1 MTGGPTSTADGARRR
16 PSLRARLVVSL
27 VLTAAGV
34 LVLAGATTFL
44 IVQRTAKDAAL
55 DDLRDKAETLERQ
68 AATTREIIVG
78 EADAATRE
86 GAAGDSS
93 LPQTRAYLT
102 AVARLL
108 DLAEARVVFVRADG
122 EIVERPGEGR
132 RPLRRSSAGAEALGL
147 PDSLHAADLDTGRL
161 TAGATVSGSRGSIV
175 YLAQPVGDTVVPD
188 GPQARAVV
196 VLVQR
201 VETNVVGRAL
211 PAFLIAA
218 AVALAVTVGVS
229 TWLARRL
236 TQSLRAAQDTAR
248 RLAEGDLGARVEVD
262 ARAEEELAALAA
274 SLNAMAAELEQ
285 ARGAE
290 RAFLL
295 SVSHDL
301 RTPLTSIRGYAEAI
315 TDGTIDDAD
324 PEERARAAAVIA
336 SEARRLERLVRDL
349 LDLAR
354 LDTRQFSLH
363 PRDCDAASV
372 VREAAEAFAP
382 AAADLG
388 LALGVVTDPPS
399 LPALVDPERLGQIV
413 ANLVENAL
421 KFARSSVE
429 VYLAPTGGSL
439 ELAVVDDGPGIPP
452 EEAPRVFERL
462 YTVRGSPGRSLGTG
476 LGLAIVR
483 ELAQAMGGTTRV
495 ETPAGGCGSRF
506 VVTFPA
512 AGGGPGAPGA
522 P

>member
-1 MTGGPTSTADGARRR
+1 MTEGPISTADGARRR

-34 LVLAGATTFL
+34 LALAGATTFL
-44 IVQRTAKDAAL
+44 IVQRSAKDAAL

-78 EADAATRE
+78 EADTATR
-86 GAAGDSS
+86 GNAAGDSS

-108 DLAEARVVFVRADG
+108 DLAEARVVFVRSDG

-132 RPLRRSSAGAEALGL
+132 ALRRATAGAEALGL
-147 PDSLHAADLDTGRL
+147 PDSLEAADLDTDRL
-161 TAGATVSGSRGSIV
+161 AAGETVSGSRGAIV

-188 GPQARAVV
+188 GPRARAVV

-236 TQSLRAAQDTAR
+236 TRGLRAAQDTAH
-248 RLAEGDLGARVEVD
+248 RLAAGDLGARVELD
-262 ARAEEELAALAA
+262 AGAEEELAALAA

-315 TDGTIDDAD
+315 TDGTIDDSD

-354 LDTRQFSLH
+354 LNTRQFSLH

-372 VREAAEAFAP
+372 VRETAEGFAP

-388 LALGVVTDPPS
+388 LALRVATEPRS
-399 LPALVDPERLGQIV
+399 LLACLDPERLGQIV

-421 KFARSSVE
+421 KFAGSSVE
-429 VYLAPTGGSL
+429 ITVAPAGAGF

-452 EEAPRVFERL
+452 EEALRVFERL
-462 YTVRGSPGRSLGTG
+462 HTVRRSPGRSVGTG

-483 ELAQAMGGTTRV
+483 ELAQAMGGTTRL
-495 ETPAGGCGSRF
+495 ESPAGGCGSRF
-506 VVTFPA
+506 VVAIPA
-512 AGGGPGAPGA
+512 RPTTTGGGAAP
-522 P
+522 

>member
-1 MTGGPTSTADGARRR
+1 MTDGPAPAAGRARRR

-34 LVLAGATTFL
+34 LALAGATTFL
-44 IVQRTAKDAAL
+44 IVQTTAEDAAL

-78 EADAATRE
+78 EADAATRA
-86 GAAGDSS
+86 GATDDSS

-108 DLAEARVVFVRADG
+108 DLAEARVVFVGSDG
-122 EIVERPGEGR
+122 DIVERPPGAR
-132 RPLRRSSAGAEALGL
+132 RPLRRATAVGAEALGL
-147 PDSLHAADLDTGRL
+147 PDSLEAADLDTDRL
-161 TAGATVSGSRGSIV
+161 TAGETVSGSRGSIV
-175 YLAQPVGDTVVPD
+175 YLAQPVGDTLVPD

-201 VETNVVGRAL
+201 VETNVIGRAL
-211 PAFLIAA
+211 PAFLVAA

-236 TQSLRAAQDTAR
+236 TRSLRAAQDTAQ

-262 ARAEEELAALAA
+262 AGAEEELAALAA

-315 TDGTIDDAD
+315 TDGTLDDAD
-324 PEERARAAAVIA
+324 PQERARAAAVIA

-354 LDTRQFSLH
+354 LDTRQFSLR

-372 VREAAEAFAP
+372 VREAAEGFAP

-388 LALGVVTDPPS
+388 LALGVATDPPS
-399 LPALVDPERLGQIV
+399 FPALVDPERLGQIV

-421 KFARSSVE
+421 RFARSSVE
-429 VYLAPTGGSL
+429 VTVAAAGGSL

-462 YTVRGSPGRSLGTG
+462 YTVRESPGRSLGTG

-483 ELAQAMGGTTRV
+483 ELAQAMGGTTRL
-495 ETPAGGCGSRF
+495 EAPAGRCGSRF
-506 VVTFPA
+506 VVAIPARPA
-512 AGGGPGAPGA
+512 AVGGATP
-522 P
+522 